1 MKRNIILLILLSL
14 FVVSC
19 NTIKYEQQVK
29 TEQDNNQ
36 VKAMLNSCFRE
47 FIPIYNSS
55 MPKQDKKDSIQKIK
69 EIYCTKDC
77 IEGINNKRE
86 NNFDIFY
93 DLQKVEIF
101 DTNRIYDYNSLKI
114 YTYKEYKAKTKNVT
128 KIHPKKSQKDIYI
141 IECRLSDKD
150 TRYQYIGDFGTVT
163 CFYLITKDGSGYKI
177 KQCFMKFLY
186 VRL

>member
-69 EIYCTKDC
+69 ERYCTKDC

-86 NNFDIFY
+86 NNFDVFF
-93 DLQKVEIF
+93 DVQKF
-101 DTNRIYDYNSLKI
+101 KYMGDTNCIYNYNSLKI

-141 IECRLSDKD
+141 IEYPLLPSN
-150 TRYQYIGDFGTVT
+150 YIGGPIIVT
-163 CFYLITKDGSGYKI
+163 SFYLITKDGSGYKI
-177 KQCFMKFLY
+177 KQCFMQFLCIS
-186 VRL
+186 V